1 MSGLHSKLDR
11 KREVEE
17 HNSTVQQG
25 FTQRINTCCSQMQ
38 MSIQENN
45 AKHLAMV
52 DNYNN
57 TTSKLHGMVT
67 EACTQAALD
76 TEALVVN
83 VKSAVEES
91 VQQCEAQILE
101 QTNLVLVTINNTTVS
116 SW

>member
-1 MSGLHSKLDR
+1 M
-11 KREVEE
+11 
-17 HNSTVQQG
+17 QQG

-76 TEALVVN
+76 TEALVVT

-101 QTNLVLVTINNTTVS
+101 QTNLCQETKQVLHKALVGESNPFGA
-116 SW
+116 WCA